1 MFIYISGLPSN
12 VNKNGSN
19 ITSANSSVSGVI
31 DVNLF
36 PPEPQHDTRSK
47 WKLPPN
53 AAPFPISCVLCLE
66 NSDEFIK
73 ADFESKTV
81 TCKKCHSVFE
91 SSVYDENDFTRACL
105 FDKKEASSSGYK
117 KHSETAYL
125 TVLADCKKA
134 DNEKALIQLRE
145 KELQVKTNE
154 QERAD
159 AEKAARLELELKL
172 EEKRFS
178 WKYRLKQRQQCIRRQ
193 QVFLK
198 KTTLEKYSKQKAS
211 IALMLA
217 ALTDKL
223 NSDLLN
229 SSLI

>member
-1 MFIYISGLPSN
+1 MFIHISGLPSN
-12 VNKNGSN
+12 VNKDGSN
-19 ITSANSSVSGVI
+19 ITSANSCVSGVI
-31 DVNLF
+31 DANLF
-36 PPEPQHDTRSK
+36 SPEPQHGTQSK
-47 WKLPPN
+47 WKSPPN
-53 AAPFPISCVLCLE
+53 VAPFPITCVLCLE

-81 TCKKCHSVFE
+81 TCKKCQNVFE

-105 FDKKEASSSGYK
+105 FVKKEASSSGYK

-125 TVLADCKKA
+125 TFLADCKKS

-178 WKYRLKQRQQCIRRQ
+178 SQEQLLKMQP
-193 QVFLK
+193 
-198 KTTLEKYSKQKAS
+198 Y
-211 IALMLA
+211 
-217 ALTDKL
+217 L
-223 NSDLLN
+223 NYN
-229 SSLI
+229 